1 LISQA
6 VSPCAQRHDAI
17 KNRLADKNV
26 KQDLSVKLDMRGKLD
41 MRVKFDGAIP
51 IGYDRVFNLLAETA
65 A

>member
-26 KQDLSVKLDMRGKLD
+26 KQDLSVKLDMR
-41 MRVKFDGAIP
+41 VKFDGAIP
-51 IGYDRVFNLLAETA
+51 IGYDRVFILLAETA

>member
-26 KQDLSVKLDMRGKLD
+26 KQDLSVKLDMR
-41 MRVKFDGAIP
+41 VKFDGAIP

>member
-6 VSPCAQRHDAI
+6 ASPCARRHDAI
-17 KNRLADKNV
+17 TKRPADKNV
-26 KQDLSVKLDMRGKLD
+26 KQDLSVKLD

-51 IGYDRVFNLLAETA
+51 IGYDRVFILLAETA